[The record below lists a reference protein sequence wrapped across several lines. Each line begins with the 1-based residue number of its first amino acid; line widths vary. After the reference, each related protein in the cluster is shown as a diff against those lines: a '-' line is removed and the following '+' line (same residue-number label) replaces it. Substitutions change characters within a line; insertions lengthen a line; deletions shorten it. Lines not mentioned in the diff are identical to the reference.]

1 MTTTNKTTKKEMKND
16 TINNRFNCNNY
27 SSSSISKLWNNNITL
42 TNNKQ
47 KRGTVMKQITLSS
60 NQQAIQDIIDNLK
73 DTLND
78 IEEYELMVDDCNKDV
93 ANGHKY
99 NTWVLDT
106 LKLATQKSQGRGDYT
121 QNKCKTMKERFITMI
136 EDLES
141 FRKHYLTWDD
151 KLVPPLEKLY
161 YELCEEKEYRKG
173 DR

>member
-1 MTTTNKTTKKEMKND
+1 
-16 TINNRFNCNNY
+16 
-27 SSSSISKLWNNNITL
+27 
-42 TNNKQ
+42 
-47 KRGTVMKQITLSS
+47 MKQITLSS

-99 NTWVLDT
+99 QQWVLDT